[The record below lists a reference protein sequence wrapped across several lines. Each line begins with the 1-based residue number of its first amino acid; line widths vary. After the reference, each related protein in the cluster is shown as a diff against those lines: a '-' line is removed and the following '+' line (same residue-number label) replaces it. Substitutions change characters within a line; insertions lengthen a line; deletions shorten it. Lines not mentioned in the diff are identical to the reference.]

1 MFGLGVPEMVV
12 IGVVAL
18 LLFGNKLPEMAR
30 WLGKTFVEIK
40 KETDNITQDF
50 RSPGGR

>member
-18 LLFGNKLPEMAR
+18 LLFGNQLPRVAR
-30 WLGKTFVEIK
+30 WLGKTVVEFK
-40 KETDNITQDF
+40 KETDNITQEF
-50 RSPGGR
+50 RSGR